1 MRKMILNNRT
11 PQFIGR
17 VRMASDPT
25 MKIRG
30 GGNSEE
36 WAHHSGAKPSMRMTA
51 SWFRSRTG
59 STEYKVVT

>member
-30 GGNSEE
+30 GGNPIANHGINAGQKSLLQN
-36 WAHHSGAKPSMRMTA
+36 SGKFFSGY
-51 SWFRSRTG
+51 SLL
-59 STEYKVVT
+59 V